1 MKTLKEGKKGITLI
15 ALVITIIVL
24 LILAGVSISML
35 TGQNGILTQAQT
47 AKEETEKA
55 SIIEQ
60 AKTDILGIQSG
71 GDISLTQGQ
80 LKDILSKYFAPVPD
94 DVDTYDVLTTIDG
107 KYEIA
112 VSDIYDGELI
122 TPPITAANFPVSDY
136 GAIVNGYNCTNNAGV
151 NAWKIFYS
159 DKNNIYIIADDY
171 IHKDYCPNS
180 ANNTIYDKGN
190 GYKLSMDS
198 VVNDYQGSQDI
209 TDERIKALNNDYF
222 NVKVYSSAKSNM
234 KATAYMLDID
244 VWSVFAGDKA
254 EYAIGGPTIEMFFYS
269 YNEKYGTNYVAKAT
283 SNLGYQFGSDNA
295 NLDNLELNKKDDS
308 LYVINSD
315 DKASFMW
322 LSSPSASHRSNMI
335 CVDVAGNVCLSSFS
349 NAFDG
354 FRPLVCLKSDVEL
367 QRNDDGSYS
376 IK

>member
-190 GYKLSMDS
+190 GYKLSMDR

-222 NVKVYSSAKSNM
+222 NVKYIQA
-234 KATAYMLDID
+234 
-244 VWSVFAGDKA
+244 
-254 EYAIGGPTIEMFFYS
+254 
-269 YNEKYGTNYVAKAT
+269 
-283 SNLGYQFGSDNA
+283 
-295 NLDNLELNKKDDS
+295 
-308 LYVINSD
+308 
-315 DKASFMW
+315 
-322 LSSPSASHRSNMI
+322 
-335 CVDVAGNVCLSSFS
+335 
-349 NAFDG
+349 
-354 FRPLVCLKSDVEL
+354 
-367 QRNDDGSYS
+367 
-376 IK
+376 